1 MDEDSWSFI
10 LNWKF
15 KLMLWLAGR
24 AELRLDWLVKPPCVE
39 QDMILKCY
47 GLRAELRL
55 SKGLLGPMCQSRL
68 CVWLLARSD
77 L

>member
-1 MDEDSWSFI
+1 MDEEGSFI

-39 QDMILKCY
+39 QDMILKCC

-55 SKGLLGPMCQSRL
+55 RLVSKVSMRGAIYDIEILWPAG
-68 CVWLLARSD
+68 
-77 L
+77 

>member
-15 KLMLWLAGR
+15 KLILWLAGR

-47 GLRAELRL
+47 RLRAELRL
-55 SKGLLGPMCQSRL
+55 RL
-68 CVWLLARSD
+68 VRKVSMRGARYD
-77 L
+77 NEILWPAG